1 MRTPLIALLFLFASQ
16 LFSQTHGVGP
26 DWGPEVALPLADTSA
41 SQRGVLFNNMAVSS
55 SGRIFISTEEINA
68 VTGNFLGHY
77 LTWSDDDG
85 LNWAA
90 PIPIAGMEKV
100 IGASGPKLAMDP
112 DDNLY
117 VLFEAKAPSGLFLT
131 KYSSADLSIPIDT
144 VRVGYKVVHNSWA
157 THLTCDAQGTLHA
170 VWHEGDPNSGKTSEV
185 FYSHSTD
192 GGLSWSPQ
200 VMLSD
205 DDGRSSAFPRVQMEA
220 ANGDLVAI
228 AWRDSISPTFRWNV
242 LMAVSEDG
250 GQTWSAP
257 FPVVASPDMNSDPD
271 VVIDDQNRIHLFFH
285 RYPVGNMFDGALVG
299 YGWSDDAGNTWQP
312 ANWMQ
317 LSEPGIRSHLVEGN
331 RYDPVNDILWSV
343 WKDERDV
350 SSGGGP
356 DIVVSYST
364 DRGNTWSEPE
374 FATDWGSQA
383 IGFKAGAL
391 LPNGGLALNYE
402 VAGAD
407 GKLRVYFR
415 KRNLSLTPVYEEE
428 NQLNIALWPQP
439 ANASIFLKN
448 SGEDTVM
455 MVITDMLGR
464 QVGEVIAAPGLNEID
479 VSGLPGGQY
488 LLYSIDNALPY
499 IEKLIITR

>member
-1 MRTPLIALLFLFASQ
+1 MRTPLIALLLLFASQ

-77 LTWSDDDG
+77 LTWSDDG

-90 PIPIAGMEKV
+90 PVPIAGMEKV

-117 VLFEAKAPSGLFLT
+117 VLFEAKAPAGLFMT
-131 KYSSADLSIPIDT
+131 KYSSDLSILIDT
-144 VRVGYKVVHNSWA
+144 VRVGHKVVHNSWA

-185 FYSHSTD
+185 YYSQSTD
-192 GGLSWSPQ
+192 GGQSWSPQ

-228 AWRDSISPTFRWNV
+228 AWRDSISPIFRWNV

-285 RYPVGNMFDGALVG
+285 
-299 YGWSDDAGNTWQP
+299 
-312 ANWMQ
+312 
-317 LSEPGIRSHLVEGN
+317 
-331 RYDPVNDILWSV
+331 
-343 WKDERDV
+343 
-350 SSGGGP
+350 
-356 DIVVSYST
+356 
-364 DRGNTWSEPE
+364 
-374 FATDWGSQA
+374 
-383 IGFKAGAL
+383 
-391 LPNGGLALNYE
+391 
-402 VAGAD
+402 
-407 GKLRVYFR
+407 
-415 KRNLSLTPVYEEE
+415 
-428 NQLNIALWPQP
+428 
-439 ANASIFLKN
+439 
-448 SGEDTVM
+448 
-455 MVITDMLGR
+455 
-464 QVGEVIAAPGLNEID
+464 
-479 VSGLPGGQY
+479 
-488 LLYSIDNALPY
+488 
-499 IEKLIITR
+499 